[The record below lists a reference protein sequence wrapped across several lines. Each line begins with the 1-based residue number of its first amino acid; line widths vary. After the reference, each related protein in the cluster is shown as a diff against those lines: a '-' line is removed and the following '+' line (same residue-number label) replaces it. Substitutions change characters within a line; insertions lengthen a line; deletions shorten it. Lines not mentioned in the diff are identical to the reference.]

1 MREKNSDVK
10 SIKNL
15 MWETSG
21 IFLKILLIWDEVTGK
36 SNAKL
41 MIPTELKQ
49 KILKVAVPNNI
60 VISAVSK
67 FERLMVKRINSKFD
81 EETVLGIRF
90 FIDPSQFKKKKV
102 NFKQKKPL
110 VTEFSQEEIV
120 AKEFELIQKFGFDE
134 KIAEIAANIE
144 LLREKNKN
152 SDKIFRG
159 KNDK

>member
-1 MREKNSDVK
+1 MKEKNSDVK

-21 IFLKILLIWDEVTGK
+21 IFLKILLIWEEVTGK

-81 EETVLGIRF
+81 EETVLGVRF
-90 FIDPSQFKKKKV
+90 FIDPSQFKRKKSES
-102 NFKQKKPL
+102 KPRKDIL
-110 VTEFSQEEIV
+110 SDFSQEEISQ
-120 AKEFELIQKFGFDE
+120 KKQELIQSFNLNGE
-134 KIAEIAANIE
+134 MAEIAASIE
-144 LLREKNKN
+144 LLREKNNIPRSK
-152 SDKIFRG
+152 
-159 KNDK
+159 

>member
-1 MREKNSDVK
+1 MKKETSQVK

-21 IFLKILLIWDEVTGK
+21 IFLKILLIWEEVTGK
-36 SNAKL
+36 SNSKL

-67 FERLMVKRINSKFD
+67 FEQLMIKRINSNFD
-81 EETVLGIRF
+81 CETVVQIRF
-90 FIDPSQFKKKKV
+90 FIDPSQFKRKKSESKP
-102 NFKQKKPL
+102 KKDIL
-110 VTEFSQEEIV
+110 SDFSQEEIV
-120 AKEFELIQKFGFDE
+120 AKEFELMQEFGFDE

-144 LLREKNKN
+144 LLREKNNIPRSK
-152 SDKIFRG
+152 
-159 KNDK
+159 

>member
-1 MREKNSDVK
+1 
-10 SIKNL
+10 

-21 IFLKILLIWDEVTGK
+21 IFLKILLIWEEVTGK

-81 EETVLGIRF
+81 EETVLGVRF
-90 FIDPSQFKKKKV
+90 FIDPSQFKRKKSES
-102 NFKQKKPL
+102 KPRKDIL
-110 VTEFSQEEIV
+110 SDFSQEEISQ
-120 AKEFELIQKFGFDE
+120 KKQELIQSFNLNGE
-134 KIAEIAANIE
+134 MAEIAASIE
-144 LLREKNKN
+144 LLREKNNIPRSK
-152 SDKIFRG
+152 
-159 KNDK
+159 